1 MQESLINSLR
11 TAIQHGNLE
20 QIQLI
25 FDENYFQIDEPAT
38 HTSSSIKVSK
48 TNSCNF
54 EFQLTYEENINEE
67 YLISILTRCKTNYLK
82 INKNTFL
89 FKDFIDNNSYNS
101 LLMNMYH

>member
-25 FDENYFQIDEPAT
+25 FDEHYFQTVEPAT
-38 HTSSSIKVSK
+38 HASSSIKVSK
-48 TNSCNF
+48 ATSCNF
-54 EFQLTYEENINEE
+54 EFQLTFKEKINED
-67 YLISILTRCKTNYLK
+67 YLISILKRCKTNYLK
-82 INKNTFL
+82 TAKNTFL
-89 FKDFIDNNSYNS
+89 IKDFIDNISYNS